1 MNTSRQARAINRSPT
16 LSLNEKARQ
25 LAASDKDVIHLGIGE
40 PLNDTPPSSIA
51 YAKQSLDT
59 AQIKYGPTAGIKA
72 FKESIQSYT
81 EEHYGRTP
89 TPDNIIVTCGAKQ
102 ALFNTLYS
110 LLNPQDEVI
119 LIAPYWVSY
128 PEMIKLAYGT
138 PVPVMPQENLVPDL
152 EEVSNSVTSRTKAI
166 ILNSPNN
173 PSGVVYP
180 PEVVAAFVDYCE
192 SEGIYLIL
200 DDIYHQLVFD
210 DHTWVPGYVF
220 TSRDINDSKI
230 IVINGIS
237 KTFGMT
243 GFRVGWAVGP
253 APLIQTMTK
262 IQGHTTSGI
271 SEVLQ
276 QGARGALEEA
286 QKPRQELH
294 TFIQR
299 NRSVMLEGLQELRG
313 VNVVEPGGAF
323 YCFPDFSAYRK
334 SSAELASFLLE
345 NAFLVTVPGESFGME
360 GHLRLSYT
368 CSPEQ
373 IQESIHRLRWALDS
387 DAPDTITIGGQK
399 YSCDWDRNQF
409 K

>member
-1 MNTSRQARAINRSPT
+1 MNISRQAQSISRSPT

-25 LAASDKDVIHLGIGE
+25 LTASGKDVIHLGIGE

-51 YAKQSLDT
+51 HAKRTLDT

-72 FKESIQSYT
+72 FKESIQTYT
-81 EEHYGRTP
+81 RTHYGRTP
-89 TPDNIIVTCGAKQ
+89 ALDNIIVTCGAKQ
-102 ALFNTLYS
+102 ALFNSLYS
-110 LLNPQDEVI
+110 LLNPEDEVI

-128 PEMIKLAYGT
+128 PEMIKLAYGK
-138 PVPVMPQENLVPDL
+138 PVPVLPQENLVPDL
-152 EEVSNSVTSRTKAI
+152 DEVSQSITPRTKAI

-200 DDIYHQLVFD
+200 DDIYHHLVFD
-210 DHTWVPGYVF
+210 EHVWVPGYVF
-220 TSRDINDSKI
+220 TSQDIDDSRI

-253 APLIQTMTK
+253 EDLIHTMTK

-271 SEVLQ
+271 SDVLQ
-276 QGARGALEEA
+276 QGARGALEEG
-286 QKPRQELH
+286 QESRQELH
-294 TFIQR
+294 AFIQH
-299 NRSVMLEGLQELRG
+299 NRSLMLEGLQKLGR
-313 VNVVEPGGAF
+313 VKLVEPRGAF
-323 YCFPDFSAYRK
+323 YCFPDFSAYHEN
-334 SSAELASFLLE
+334 SEELSSFLLE
-345 NAFLVTVPGESFGME
+345 HAFLVTVPGESFGME

-373 IQESIHRLRWALDS
+373 IKESMRRLRWALDA
-387 DAPDTITIGGQK
+387 DAPQTITIGGQE
-399 YSCDWDRNQF
+399 YVRDWDRNQF
-409 K
+409 

>member
-1 MNTSRQARAINRSPT
+1 MNTSRQARSISRSPT

-25 LAASDKDVIHLGIGE
+25 LAASGKDVIHLGIGE

-81 EEHYGRTP
+81 GEHYGRSP
-89 TPDNIIVTCGAKQ
+89 ALNNIIVTCGAKQ

-128 PEMIKLAYGT
+128 PEMVKLAYGT
-138 PVPVMPQENLVPDL
+138 PVPVKPQEDLVPDL
-152 EEVSNSVTSRTKAI
+152 EEVSRSVTSRTKAI

-180 PEVVAAFVDYCE
+180 PEVVAAFVDFCE
-192 SEGIYLIL
+192 SEEIFLIL

-210 DHTWVPGYVF
+210 DHSWVPGYVF
-220 TSRDINDSKI
+220 TSRDIDDSHI
-230 IVINGIS
+230 IVINGVS
-237 KTFGMT
+237 KTYGMT

-253 APLIQTMTK
+253 APIIQTMTK

-276 QGARGALEEA
+276 QGARGALEQA
-286 QKPRQELH
+286 QEPRRELQN
-294 TFIQR
+294 FIQG
-299 NRSVMLEGLQELRG
+299 NRSLMLEGLQELPG
-313 VNVVEPGGAF
+313 VNLVEPGGAF
-323 YCFPDFSAYRK
+323 YCFPDFSDYRED
-334 SSAELASFLLE
+334 SSELASFLLE
-345 NAFLVTVPGESFGME
+345 NAFLVTVPGESFGMQ

-373 IQESIHRLRWALDS
+373 IKESIQRLRWALDD
-387 DAPDTITIGGQK
+387 DAPDTIKIGGQEVV
-399 YSCDWDRNQF
+399 CDWER